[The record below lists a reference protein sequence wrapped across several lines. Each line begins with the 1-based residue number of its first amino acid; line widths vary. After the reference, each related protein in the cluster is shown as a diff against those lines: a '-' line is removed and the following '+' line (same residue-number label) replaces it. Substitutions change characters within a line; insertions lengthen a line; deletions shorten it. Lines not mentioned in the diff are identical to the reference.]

1 LEGIRLSK
9 ELVIRVNK
17 CVLVMS
23 ENELMGALA
32 AKPEI
37 FQNAIRR
44 GKGLLRAQNVER
56 RQYQVDRW
64 QLYEWLKGD
73 RIPENAASLI
83 ESMSI
88 QELREGTIEFLLT
101 KQREAQIK

>member
-1 LEGIRLSK
+1 LSREIIIK
-9 ELVIRVNK
+9 VSKCTLV
-17 CVLVMS
+17 LT
-23 ENELMGALA
+23 ETELMNALA
-32 AKPEI
+32 SRPEI

-64 QLYEWLKGD
+64 QLYEWLKGN
-73 RIPENAASLI
+73 RIPEDVSSQI
-83 ESMSI
+83 ESMGVS
-88 QELREGTIEFLLT
+88 ELKEGAIEFLLT